1 MNDLKPLFRK
11 STPLLLAV
19 GCWLALCGCVYDVPI
34 TEKPTRTLDAQ
45 FLGNWTSQDGKTK
58 MKVSQYDE
66 YNYVVIYDGDLFRA
80 WSSDVGGTPF
90 FSVKNLDSTDAG
102 SYGKF
107 YYSVWKLAGDG
118 TLHARL
124 VNDKIVPDATKD
136 SASVRQLL
144 KANLQNPD
152 LLAGDEAVFVRDK

>member
-1 MNDLKPLFRK
+1 MRKPILVIRRF
-11 STPLLLAV
+11 TPVLLAM

-34 TEKPTRTLDAQ
+34 TEQPTRKVDAQ

-66 YNYVVIYDGDLFRA
+66 YNYVLIFNGDLFRA

-90 FSVKNLDSTDAG
+90 FSVKNQDTTDAG

-107 YYSVWKLAGDG
+107 YYSVWKLADDG

-124 VNDKIVPDATKD
+124 VNDKLVPDTTKD
-136 SASVRQLL
+136 SASVRKLL
-144 KANLQNPD
+144 KANLQNPE
-152 LLAGDEAVFVRDK
+152 LLGDESVFVKDK

>member
-1 MNDLKPLFRK
+1 MNLVKPLIRK
-11 STPLLLAV
+11 FTPLLLAV

-90 FSVKNLDSTDAG
+90 FSVKNLDTTDAG

-107 YYSVWKLAGDG
+107 YYSVWKVAADG

-152 LLAGDEAVFVRDK
+152 LLGDESVFVKDK

>member
-1 MNDLKPLFRK
+1 MKNRFSQIRK
-11 STPLLLAV
+11 FTPVLLAV

-34 TEKPTRTLDAQ
+34 TEKPTTPVNAQ

-66 YNYVVIYDGDLFRA
+66 YNYVVSFNGDLFRA
-80 WSSDVGGTPF
+80 WSSEVAGTPF
-90 FSVKNLDSTDAG
+90 FSVKNLDSTDTS
-102 SYGKF
+102 SYLKF
-107 YYSVWKLAGDG
+107 YYSVWKLGADG
-118 TLHARL
+118 ALHART

-136 SASVRQLL
+136 SASVRSLL

-152 LLAGDEAVFVRDK
+152 LLGEDGVFVKDK